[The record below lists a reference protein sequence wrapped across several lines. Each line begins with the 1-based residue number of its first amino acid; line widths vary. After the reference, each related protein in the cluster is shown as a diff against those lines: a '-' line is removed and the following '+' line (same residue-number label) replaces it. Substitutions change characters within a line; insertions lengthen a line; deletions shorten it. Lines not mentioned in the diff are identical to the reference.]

1 MCKEAV
7 AAIKHESEH
16 GEQIVTAVLRPMQVF
31 DEAFAKQFPAVTRWF
46 MTLVHQP
53 HFHKVMGAVQIPT
66 EPMKYNPK
74 NTPAAAAKK
83 ESKPE
88 QPKKEK
94 APAAAAKVMESLLP
108 LKAGALMTMQRKN
121 SLPFMPSSDCR
132 IRPWKEKVYSGFH
145 EMAIVTVLEQRCHR
159 GIFLGGVS
167 AASMMQS
174 RCLQGHR
181 HSCV

>member
-1 MCKEAV
+1 
-7 AAIKHESEH
+7 
-16 GEQIVTAVLRPMQVF
+16 MQVF

-53 HFHKVMGAVQIPT
+53 QFHTVMGAVQIPT

-94 APAAAAKVMESLLP
+94 APAAATKVLQSSPGEAYLPESP
-108 LKAGALMTMQRKN
+108 PAVEGW
-121 SLPFMPSSDCR
+121 C
-132 IRPWKEKVYSGFH
+132 
-145 EMAIVTVLEQRCHR
+145 
-159 GIFLGGVS
+159 
-167 AASMMQS
+167 
-174 RCLQGHR
+174 
-181 HSCV
+181 